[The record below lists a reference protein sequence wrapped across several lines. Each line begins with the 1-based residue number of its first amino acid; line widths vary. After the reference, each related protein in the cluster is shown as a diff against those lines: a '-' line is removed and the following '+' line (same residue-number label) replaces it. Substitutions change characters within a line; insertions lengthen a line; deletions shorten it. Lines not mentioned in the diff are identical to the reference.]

1 MFKFEQVSVQM
12 ADGYRTLKNVTFE
25 VPSGSFAVIVGGSGS
40 GNSSLINVSA
50 GLVGCSTGKVFVAGQ
65 NLAKMGEKS
74 RRQFLQQI
82 AIIRQDPMLLESH
95 NVYENIALPLRL
107 IGENNSKVRTRVLE
121 ALEIVGLLHKEIS
134 QISGLTASQK
144 QRINLARCWAKN
156 PKAVLADD
164 PVYNLGAKDSEDLM
178 ECLYGLKEHGS
189 TILLT
194 ISNTR
199 VGKFKDARMRTLWRG
214 ELTH

>member
-12 ADGYRTLKNVTFE
+12 ADGYRSLKDVSFE
-25 VPSGSFAVIVGGSGS
+25 IPSGSFTVVVGGSGS
-40 GNSSLINVSA
+40 GKSSLINVVA
-50 GLVGCSTGKVFVAGQ
+50 GLVRCSTGKIFVAGQ
-65 NLAKMGEKS
+65 NLADMGRKS
-74 RRQFLQQI
+74 HQELLRRV
-82 AIIRQDPMLLESH
+82 AIIRQDPMLLERH

-107 IGENNSKVRTRVLE
+107 LGENDSKVRKKVLE

-134 QISGLTASQK
+134 QINGLTASQK
-144 QRINLARCWAKN
+144 QRVNLARCWAKN

-178 ECLYGLKEHGS
+178 QCLYGLKEHGS